1 MTRHLSISFALLLIF
16 NPAVHSQT
24 PPASP
29 EHKLIDEIKA
39 HTSGMAIWWT
49 GHNGWLI
56 KQDSILIGTDLV
68 LENEDRQSPA
78 PVSAAEIA
86 PLLDISFIT
95 HEHGDHFG
103 RNTSRILAEQSN
115 CMFVMPVNCVEIAKA
130 ETGIPAARIR
140 AAIPRQPFT
149 LRGVGITPMRAIH
162 GNPKFAV
169 F

>member
-29 EHKLIDEIKA
+29 EHKLIDDIKA

-56 KQDSILIGTDLV
+56 KQDSIFIGTDLV

-86 PLLDISFIT
+86 RIGEVLERDSDVPDF
-95 HEHGDHFG
+95 FG
-103 RNTSRILAEQSN
+103 YA
-115 CMFVMPVNCVEIAKA
+115 
-130 ETGIPAARIR
+130 IR
-140 AAIPRQPFT
+140 P
-149 LRGVGITPMRAIH
+149 G
-162 GNPKFAV
+162 
-169 F
+169 

>member
-29 EHKLIDEIKA
+29 EHKLIDDIKA

-95 HEHGDHFG
+95 HEHGDHIGGLMEGATPTFANAAYLTG
-103 RNTSRILAEQSN
+103 AVEFDAWDMAGNETFEAKVRPLAGKTTMLDAGASEIRIGSLLNTD
-115 CMFVMPVNCVEIAKA
+115 CK
-130 ETGIPAARIR
+130 
-140 AAIPRQPFT
+140 
-149 LRGVGITPMRAIH
+149 
-162 GNPKFAV
+162 
-169 F
+169 